1 MQTIAKK
8 FIGTGVA
15 LVTPFKND
23 NSVDFDALGRLVEYL
38 ISNGVNY
45 LVSLGTTGEPPT
57 LSREEKVAVVKFVKH
72 SINKRV
78 PLVLGIGG
86 NNTNEMISQ
95 FKETDFSDID
105 AILSVT
111 PYYNKP
117 NQRGLYAHYKALA
130 QVSPLPIIM
139 YNVPG
144 RTGINLAAETVV
156 TLAKEEAKL
165 IAVKEASGNFEQIM
179 QILKHKPEQF
189 LVISGDDGITLPLI
203 SLGVSGVIS
212 VVANAFPKH
221 FSTMVNLC
229 LSGNFEEARK
239 IHYQLIDI
247 TNSLFVEGSPAGVKA
262 ALSIL
267 GIVKNYLRLP
277 LVPVTEQTFNKLSR
291 QINEL
296 KM

>member
-86 NNTNEMISQ
+86 NSTNEMISQ